1 MPTKKEASVT
11 VETVLETKRAYIL
24 KMPGVVGVGR
34 GQRCEQDVIIV
45 MVKSRDSAVL
55 DQIPASIEGYSVL
68 VEEVGI
74 VGAT

>member
-1 MPTKKEASVT
+1 
-11 VETVLETKRAYIL
+11 LETKRAYIL
-24 KMPGVVGVGR
+24 NMPGVVGVGR
-34 GQRCEQDVIIV
+34 GQRCGQDVIIV

-55 DQIPASIEGYSVL
+55 DRIPASIEGYSVL